1 MKQILIAIDQLANTF
16 LGGMA
21 DETISARVH
30 RSGWV
35 RTERVIDWLFR
46 EPGHCR
52 NAYTSELLRAHF
64 PKSYRGKNDA

>member
-1 MKQILIAIDQLANTF
+1 MKQILVALDQLVNTM

-30 RSGWV
+30 RNGWE
-35 RTERVIDWLFR
+35 RAERVIDWLFR

-52 NAYTSELLRAHF
+52 NAYTSELLRLHF
-64 PKSYRGKNDA
+64 PKSYRGQNHE

>member
-1 MKQILIAIDQLANTF
+1 MKQILVALDQLINTF

-30 RSGWV
+30 RCGWL
-35 RTERVIDWLFR
+35 RTERVIDWVFR

-52 NAYTSELLRAHF
+52 NAYNSELLRAHF
-64 PKSYRGKNDA
+64 PKSYRGQNYE

>member
-1 MKQILIAIDQLANTF
+1 MKQFLIAIDQLGNTL

-30 RSGWV
+30 RNDWQ
-35 RTERVIDWLFR
+35 RAERFIDWLFR

-52 NAYTSELLRAHF
+52 NAYNSELLRAHF
-64 PKSYRGKNDA
+64 PKSYRSKTP